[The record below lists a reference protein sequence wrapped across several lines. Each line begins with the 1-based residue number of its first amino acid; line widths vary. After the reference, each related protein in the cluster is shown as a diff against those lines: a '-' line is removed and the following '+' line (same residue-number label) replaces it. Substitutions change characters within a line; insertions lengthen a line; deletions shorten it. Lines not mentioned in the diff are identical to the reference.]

1 VLASAPAETDDTDA
15 YRAGS
20 GFRRHEEGPHTSSGV
35 LTFVEVSKVDV
46 ESALHAFYPCL
57 KGIRRSANF
66 MQNIVSKYLTS
77 DNPYYVNQPA
87 VNLPAASPQL

>member
-1 VLASAPAETDDTDA
+1 
-15 YRAGS
+15 
-20 GFRRHEEGPHTSSGV
+20 
-35 LTFVEVSKVDV
+35 
-46 ESALHAFYPCL
+46 
-57 KGIRRSANF
+57 